1 MLKVLGPKVLI
12 TLLLMGAFTGG
23 TGYGLYNY
31 LMPMRAEKD
40 QELSSL
46 KSAIDARRR
55 EVAQLK
61 EEYILLKEQLEA
73 FTQLGLQG
81 FFNNQNRVEAQES
94 FNKLG
99 DLSGLLNTRYAISSG
114 VIVDDPK
121 AAEANYVVLK
131 SPVTLD
137 ISSLDDVDVY
147 TFVKALQERF
157 PGNVD
162 IVSVNLTRKMTITA
176 PLLREIGSG
185 DPAKMVEAKIAFD
198 WRTMA
203 PKDNLD
209 EFDTSTS
216 EGKQGEEVVDPIGT
230 GGTVAPNIVDPSAPA
245 PVSPA
250 APTPT
255 AVTVPSPAAPSAP
268 ASPTPQAVQ

>member
-1 MLKVLGPKVLI
+1 MLKILGPKVLI
-12 TLLLMGAFTGG
+12 TLLLMGVFTAG

-31 LMPMRAEKD
+31 LIPMREEKD
-40 QELSSL
+40 QELSAL

-99 DLSGLLNTRYAISSG
+99 QLSGLLNTRYTISSG
-114 VIVDDPK
+114 VLVNDPK

-162 IVSVNLTRKMTITA
+162 IVGVTLTRKMNVTA

-185 DPAKMVEAKIAFD
+185 DPVKMVEARVSFD

-216 EGKQGEEVVDPIGT
+216 EGNQGKETVDGT
-230 GGTVAPNIVDPSAPA
+230 NAGEGGAPVIVDPTAPA
-245 PVSPA
+245 PVQAPVPA
-250 APTPT
+250 Q
-255 AVTVPSPAAPSAP
+255 PSPVSAP
-268 ASPTPQAVQ
+268 ATTAPQAVQ

>member
-1 MLKVLGPKVLI
+1 MLKILGPKVLI
-12 TLLLMGAFTGG
+12 TLLLMAAVTGG
-23 TGYGLYNY
+23 TGYGLYNH
-31 LMPMRAEKD
+31 LMPMRQQKD
-40 QELSSL
+40 NELSSL
-46 KSAIDARRR
+46 KAAIEARRR

-61 EEYILLKEQLEA
+61 EEYVLLKEQLEA

-81 FFNNQNRVEAQES
+81 FFNNQNRVEAQSS

-99 DLSGLLNTRYAISSG
+99 ELSGLLNTRYTINSG
-114 VIVDDPK
+114 VLVEDPK

-147 TFVKALQERF
+147 TFIKALQERF

-162 IVSVNLTRKMTITA
+162 ITEVDLSRKMNVTA
-176 PLLREIGSG
+176 ALLREIGSG
-185 DPAKMVEAKIAFD
+185 DPVKMVEAKVVFD

-209 EFDTSTS
+209 EFDTSSSQGNQGAETTQA
-216 EGKQGEEVVDPIGT
+216 EGT
-230 GGTVAPNIVDPSAPA
+230 LGGTIPVIVDPAVPAPATTPA
-245 PVSPA
+245 PV
-250 APTPT
+250 
-255 AVTVPSPAAPSAP
+255 
-268 ASPTPQAVQ
+268 PQAVQ

>member
-1 MLKVLGPKVLI
+1 MFKVLGPKVLI
-12 TLLLMGAFTGG
+12 TLLLMALVTGA
-23 TGYGLYNY
+23 TGYGLYEY

-40 QELSSL
+40 QELSSI
-46 KSAIDARRR
+46 KSAIETRRR

-94 FNKLG
+94 FNGLRE
-99 DLSGLLNTRYAISSG
+99 LSGLLNTRYSISSG
-114 VIVDDPK
+114 VLVEDPK
-121 AAEANYVVLK
+121 ATEANYVVLR
-131 SPVTLD
+131 SPVQLD

-147 TFVKALQERF
+147 TFIKALQERF

-162 IVSVNLTRKMTITA
+162 IINVDMARKQSVTA

-185 DPAKMVEAKIAFD
+185 SPTKMVEAKVNFE

-216 EGKQGEEVVDPIGT
+216 EGNQGADPAA
-230 GGTVAPNIVDPSAPA
+230 APVGAAGAPVIVDPAAPATGTPVAPAPA
-245 PVSPA
+245 PV
-250 APTPT
+250 
-255 AVTVPSPAAPSAP
+255 APS
-268 ASPTPQAVQ
+268 PQAVQ

>member
-1 MLKVLGPKVLI
+1 MFKVLGPKVLI
-12 TLLLMGAFTGG
+12 SLLLMALLTGG
-23 TGYGLYNY
+23 TGYGLYEY
-31 LMPMRAEKD
+31 LIPMRAEKD
-40 QELSSL
+40 QELSAL
-46 KSAIDARRR
+46 KSSIDARRR

-94 FNKLG
+94 FDRLRE
-99 DLSGLLNTRYAISSG
+99 LAGLLNTRYSILSG
-114 VIVDDPK
+114 VLIDDPK
-121 AAEANYVVLK
+121 ASEANYVLLK
-131 SPVTLD
+131 SPVSLD

-147 TFVKALQERF
+147 TFIKALQERF

-162 IVSVNLTRKMTITA
+162 IVSVDMMRKLTITA

-185 DPAKMVEAKIAFD
+185 DPVKMVEAKISFD

-216 EGKQGEEVVDPIGT
+216 EGNQGADLPAAAT
-230 GGTVAPNIVDPSAPA
+230 GVNPVIVDPAAVPAAPA
-245 PVSPA
+245 PS
-250 APTPT
+250 T
-255 AVTVPSPAAPSAP
+255 PSPQ
-268 ASPTPQAVQ
+268 TVQ